1 MPGGVPPDKAEGTLM
16 NYRMVWQV
24 LGRVLCIE
32 AALMILPM
40 VTALCYGE
48 TPLPFLI
55 SAAATVC
62 PCAVYAFAS
71 EPPISPSPT
80 ITISILSPHGPQVS
94 F

>member
-1 MPGGVPPDKAEGTLM
+1 MPGGVLPDKAEGTLM

-32 AALMILPM
+32 AALMILPI

-55 SAAATVC
+55 SAAATGLVGLMYLLRRFKWQ
-62 PCAVYAFAS
+62 PSVRLFIWYRGTI
-71 EPPISPSPT
+71 PP
-80 ITISILSPHGPQVS
+80 Q
-94 F
+94 